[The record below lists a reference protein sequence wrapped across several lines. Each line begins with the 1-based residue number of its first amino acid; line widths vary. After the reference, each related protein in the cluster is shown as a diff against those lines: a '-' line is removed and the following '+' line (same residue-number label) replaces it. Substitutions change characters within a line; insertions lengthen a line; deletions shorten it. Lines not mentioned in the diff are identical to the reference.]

1 MDDPPQSPSSS
12 RRFQGQIATRREGG
26 AVSPVNVDLPG
37 HSNNGGTG
45 AAGHV
50 EAPSSYMSSLSGGSY
65 TSEMMQQQQQQQQRR
80 RLQGER
86 GERRRDRSMA
96 RVPQGPKNRRLQ
108 ASTGATREAQSLQRR
123 QQHDA
128 REAVR
133 SSDPNQLAPHSSQ
146 VGRKFHERMNE

>member
-37 HSNNGGTG
+37 HFNNGGTG

-65 TSEMMQQQQQQQQRR
+65 TSEMQ
-80 RLQGER
+80 
-86 GERRRDRSMA
+86 
-96 RVPQGPKNRRLQ
+96 
-108 ASTGATREAQSLQRR
+108 
-123 QQHDA
+123 
-128 REAVR
+128 
-133 SSDPNQLAPHSSQ
+133 
-146 VGRKFHERMNE
+146 